1 MRRLEN
7 KVVLITG
14 GASGIGK
21 ACALSAVN
29 EGAQVALLD
38 IENDLLSE
46 TMDALLEVSPTAIFI
61 PCDVSVFAQVQLAM
75 DTVIQSFGRL
85 DVALNNAGI
94 GGKSAVIGDMSLENW
109 LEVMGVNLN
118 GVFNCMKFEL
128 QEMLKQQ
135 HGVIVNMSSILGKVG
150 IAGSAHYVAA
160 KHGVIG
166 LTQTAALEYSAKGIR
181 INAICPGFIDTPL
194 LKKVGID
201 DRPEVKQRIIGLH
214 PMQRLGKS
222 EEIAN
227 AFIFLASDE
236 SSFITGTS
244 LEIEGGYLAQ

>member
-1 MRRLEN
+1 
-7 KVVLITG
+7 
-14 GASGIGK
+14 
-21 ACALSAVN
+21 
-29 EGAQVALLD
+29 
-38 IENDLLSE
+38 
-46 TMDALLEVSPTAIFI
+46 
-61 PCDVSVFAQVQLAM
+61 
-75 DTVIQSFGRL
+75 
-85 DVALNNAGI
+85 
-94 GGKSAVIGDMSLENW
+94 MSLENW

-227 AFIFLASDE
+227 AFIFLASEE